1 MHTEMTFYKVWAAIS
16 YALTYGI
23 ILPLFVVWF
32 FYIMINAFWVRKPKA
47 DPAPEV
53 QGDGSEQGRG

>member
-1 MHTEMTFYKVWAAIS
+1 MHTEMTFYKIWSAIS

-32 FYIMINAFWVRKPKA
+32 CYIMVNAFWVRKPKA
-47 DPAPEV
+47 EPMAEV
-53 QGDGSEQGRG
+53 QPDESEQGRG